1 MWKSSET
8 SANAR
13 NFEQHIER
21 KGKPMATIIP
31 LTVSDAMSHC
41 PVQLN
46 LNPELAAE
54 LDGMAFTFANL
65 PNAPVY
71 REVSHLGAWLVGF
84 WAGQLAAQNEM
95 KEN

>member
-1 MWKSSET
+1 
-8 SANAR
+8 
-13 NFEQHIER
+13 
-21 KGKPMATIIP
+21 MATIIP

-46 LNPELAAE
+46 LDPELAAE

-71 REVSHLGAWLVGF
+71 REVSHLAVWLVGY
-84 WAGQLAAQNEM
+84 WAGQAAAATDQ
-95 KEN
+95 KETD